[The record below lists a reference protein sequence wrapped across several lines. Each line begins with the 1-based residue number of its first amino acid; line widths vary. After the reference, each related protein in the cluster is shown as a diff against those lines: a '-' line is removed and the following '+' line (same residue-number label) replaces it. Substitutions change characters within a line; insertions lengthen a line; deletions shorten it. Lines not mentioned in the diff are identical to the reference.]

1 MWERIKGKLSRG
13 KITVKIIIIQ
23 AVIFLVLNLF
33 SVLFSSHIID
43 FQLINYFQF
52 PTELSEFLFQPWS
65 IFSSIVSHLTLDHFF
80 FNMLFF
86 FFSGMMFE
94 ELFGDRKLISLFILG
109 GLVGNLAELLATSL
123 FPYLA
128 PPHFVIGASGSIMAI
143 FTAIVFYRPQ
153 TPVYLF
159 GMVPIPIYFLALF
172 FFAKDLIGIGSDDN
186 TAHFAHLGG
195 ALMGFVAQ
203 LNPHNKNNILNIL
216 SNFLYF
222 KSKKNSVRNKRFKS
236 DEEFNAEKI
245 INQDRI
251 DGILDKISKS
261 GYESLSREEKEF
273 LFKQGKK

>member
-123 FPYLA
+123 FP
-128 PPHFVIGASGSIMAI
+128 
-143 FTAIVFYRPQ
+143 AIVFYRPQ